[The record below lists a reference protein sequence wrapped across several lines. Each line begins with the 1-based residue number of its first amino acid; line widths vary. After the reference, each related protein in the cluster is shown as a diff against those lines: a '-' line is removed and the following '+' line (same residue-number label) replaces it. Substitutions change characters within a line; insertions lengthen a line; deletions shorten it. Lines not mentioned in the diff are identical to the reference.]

1 MSSGKRMIL
10 PAQAGAECYIGGM
23 SQITLKPI
31 GYVRN
36 EIREPKED
44 YWGDVPSV
52 IEMDAEQF
60 APDALRGLDDFS
72 HVEVVFHLSGVEDQ
86 FVVTGAR
93 HPRDNPDWPLTG
105 IFAQRGKARPNR
117 IAATICRVI
126 KVSKLEVVVA
136 DLDALD
142 GTPVLDI
149 KPVLAEFLPDKR
161 DVRQPSWS
169 HELMENYFLS
179 DREDGK

>member
-1 MSSGKRMIL
+1 
-10 PAQAGAECYIGGM
+10 M
-23 SQITLKPI
+23 SQITIRPI

-44 YWGDVPSV
+44 YWGDVQSV
-52 IEMDAEQF
+52 IELDSEQF
-60 APDALRGLDDFS
+60 GADALRGLDDFS
-72 HVEVVFHLSGVEDQ
+72 HAEVLFHLSGVEDA

-93 HPRDNPDWPLTG
+93 HPRSNPNWPLTG

-126 KVSKLEVVVA
+126 SVGKLEVVVA

-149 KPVLAEFLPDKR
+149 KPVLAEFLPNKGE
-161 DVRQPSWS
+161 VRQPPWS
-169 HELMENYFLS
+169 HELMENYFLPHT
-179 DREDGK
+179 EDGR